1 MLREYL
7 KPELSEDSKIKSMLE
22 NHADKIYNV
31 INQEII
37 TYEDFKK
44 LVKAIFNNRS
54 EFRPKQCS
62 YTYEWKL
69 QQTYDKYLLFKK
81 KWSKGEKSQKIVEAI
96 CDLISEK
103 II

>member
-7 KPELSEDSKIKSMLE
+7 KPELSEDSKIKSILE
-22 NHADKIYNV
+22 DHADKIFDV

-37 TYEDFKK
+37 TYGDFKK
-44 LVKAIFNNRS
+44 LVKAIFDKHP
-54 EFRPKQCS
+54 EDRPKQDS

-81 KWSKGEKSQKIVEAI
+81 GWSKSEKTEKIVEAI

-103 II
+103 IV

>member
-54 EFRPKQCS
+54 EFRPK
-62 YTYEWKL
+62 
-69 QQTYDKYLLFKK
+69 
-81 KWSKGEKSQKIVEAI
+81 
-96 CDLISEK
+96 
-103 II
+103 